1 MPHERA
7 SQTGTTTPFGV
18 SLLAPDPP
26 FNIGSLLAHL
36 PPRHQGVE
44 LCNHFAL
51 TVQHTICI
59 FHMPSTRDLIGKAY
73 DTISRGNS
81 PALED
86 ALTLFVVLAGAAHSS
101 TPDILQQLGTTED
114 GARASFALYT
124 RMAMQIV
131 AHPPLAPTTVGL
143 AAMATLLHLLISVD
157 GISMSVHLLRS
168 RLIVMLR
175 VLQLHK
181 IDASQSVRVSDMVE
195 VEVQRR
201 IWWDTVSTD
210 W

>member
-1 MPHERA
+1 M
-7 SQTGTTTPFGV
+7 
-18 SLLAPDPP
+18 
-26 FNIGSLLAHL
+26 
-36 PPRHQGVE
+36 E
-44 LCNHFAL
+44 LCNHFAR
-51 TVQHTICI
+51 TVQQTTCI
-59 FHMPSTRDLIGKAY
+59 FHMPSTRAVVEKAY
-73 DTISRGNS
+73 DAVSRGNS
-81 PALED
+81 PAPED
-86 ALTLFVVLAGAAHSS
+86 VLTLFVVFAGAAHSS

-124 RMAMQIV
+124 RLAMQMV
-131 AHPPLAPTTVGL
+131 AHPPLAPTTVCL

-175 VLQLHK
+175 VVQLHK
-181 IDASQSVRVSDMVE
+181 LDAPRSVRVSDIVE

-210 W
+210 WYVVLFAPPSSGP